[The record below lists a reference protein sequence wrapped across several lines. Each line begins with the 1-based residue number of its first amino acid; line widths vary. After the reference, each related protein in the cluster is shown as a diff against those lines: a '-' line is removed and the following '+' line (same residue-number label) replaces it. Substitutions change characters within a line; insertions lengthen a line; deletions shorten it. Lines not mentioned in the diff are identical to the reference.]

1 MAQNVFG
8 KMLAKYKVMEALFK
22 NLHKKLENKK
32 EGLVIFSF
40 VK

>member
-1 MAQNVFG
+1 MTQNVFG

-32 EGLVIFSF
+32 EGLVIFIF